1 MDRKWI
7 KLTSISGRGVRS
19 FSLLFLKPSL
29 YAVVSVNGLQKQ
41 TTSPDPTGGENPVWF
56 NPVRLDLDGV
66 DGPGQDL
73 VLEFDLMASGS
84 LLVGGDW
91 LVGKVSVPVGEL
103 LTEGGDGSVR
113 HVSYQVTAPDG
124 KPNGVLSF
132 SYKFNLPPLQRGM
145 DLAVASPPP
154 GAYYPPPEA
163 TSAFYPPPPAF
174 YPPPAEVG
182 HYPPTQTPGHVGYYP
197 PTQTSGHVAYYP
209 PIPPEDVGC
218 YPPPPLVDPPACC
231 YPPPPAVRDPYSYLP
246 ENWDRRSYR

>member
-66 DGPGQDL
+66 DAPDQDL

-84 LLVGGDW
+84 LLIGGDW
-91 LVGKVSVPVGEL
+91 LVGKVSVPVGDL

-132 SYKFNLPPLQRGM
+132 SYKFNLPPLPRGM
-145 DLAVASPPP
+145 DLAVTSPPP
-154 GAYYPPPEA
+154 AAYYPPPVA
-163 TSAFYPPPPAF
+163 TSAFYPPPPPVA
-174 YPPPAEVG
+174 
-182 HYPPTQTPGHVGYYP
+182 VGYYP
-197 PTQTSGHVAYYP
+197 PTQTPGHVAYYP
-209 PIPPEDVGC
+209 PIPPEDVAC
-218 YPPPPLVDPPACC
+218 YPPLPPPVDPAACC